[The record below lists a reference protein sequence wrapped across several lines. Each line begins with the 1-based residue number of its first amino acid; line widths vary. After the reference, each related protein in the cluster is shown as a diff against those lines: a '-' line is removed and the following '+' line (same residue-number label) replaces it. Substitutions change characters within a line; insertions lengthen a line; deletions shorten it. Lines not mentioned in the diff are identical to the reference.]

1 MRLSLLGQDGAET
14 GLSFSSPTVP
24 RLRSGDLQDL
34 ACYLGGPVQKR
45 LSAKRHA
52 ASFFNE
58 ADLAPPGGLPPPNG
72 WGEGNDSP
80 CQTCACTET
89 HGDGASAEEP
99 GVGEDAYPKM
109 VFPNVPHHSFYPH
122 RRGYRI
128 SHARIFGLFFAGLGC
143 GYAAANSA
151 TQKQK
156 QELGEDEELA
166 GSAAEGA

>member
-14 GLSFSSPTVP
+14 GLSFSSPT
-24 RLRSGDLQDL
+24 
-34 ACYLGGPVQKR
+34 
-45 LSAKRHA
+45 
-52 ASFFNE
+52 

-99 GVGEDAYPKM
+99 DVGESMSQCFRQERFRLWNLVPFRDAYPKM

-156 QELGEDEELA
+156 QDLPTGEELA